1 MRILFKVLVI
11 LYSLLA
17 SSLVAQKNV
26 LTDCNTIYLCI
37 DSISYKQVF
46 SNPFIRD
53 TIFICLEQTTNTL
66 DNNYSGKYAIG
77 KSATLEFFMP
87 KPIDKAG
94 NHLNDF
100 GVEFKTRRIGSLDLL
115 TKIAQKN
122 RMLNDTSLTQLNDQD
137 TVLAWYKTL
146 SLSPPK
152 SNFELCILEY
162 QTEYL
167 NYLGFDKDEIL
178 NPMTYEYYNQKL
190 SNGKKYP
197 RQFSKIKSVTIQLHK
212 NQMDQLKAFCLLN
225 QMKQKANTFYN
236 DEFAIN
242 YEIVDQLIISKI
254 NKIEIELIDVQA
266 ERIIDVSNNLM
277 FKISNKT
284 CEIVFKNKY

>member
-1 MRILFKVLVI
+1 MRILFKVLI
-11 LYSLLA
+11 FSYSILA
-17 SSLVAQKNV
+17 SSVVAQKKV

-53 TIFICLEQTTNTL
+53 TIFICVEQTTNTL

-87 KPIDKAG
+87 KPIEKAG

-100 GVEFKTRRIGSLDLL
+100 GVEFKTRRYGSLDLL
-115 TKIAQKN
+115 TKRAQKN
-122 RMLNDTSLTQLNDQD
+122 RMLIDTSLTQLNDQD

-162 QTEYL
+162 QKEYL

-242 YEIVDQLIISKI
+242 FEIVDQLIISKI
-254 NKIEIELIDVQA
+254 NKIEIELVDVQA
-266 ERIIDVSNNLM
+266 ERIIEVSNNLM

-284 CEIVFKNKY
+284 CEIVFKNNH